1 MGRYTDDDGPS
12 ELADPASEYEGYES
26 DDEDSDEGTEDQDAE
41 DAGEGPEGEQDD
53 EAPDA
58 AEVDTDEDD
67 GPSFEVTLPGGEKT
81 TVSLSELVAGYS
93 RTADYTRKTQTLAAE
108 RRNLA
113 DAAAMQAALERNPE
127 AAIAALARAY
137 KVAPPGAQDD
147 DSEDVYVSDEDRWRQ
162 QVDARFQAQDR
173 QQREAAIDRE
183 VQRLHAQYGDFD
195 EETLFTHA
203 VQTGTMNLEIALQ
216 ALQYQGLA
224 ERQSQRT
231 QRSGENRE
239 KKRAATSVRGAGRSG
254 NGSVP
259 VVEENEIVTFKDAY
273 EYAKRVRENQR
284 S

>member
-1 MGRYTDDDGPS
+1 MGKYADDDDGTSGLLDTADEYEGYTDDDVV
-12 ELADPASEYEGYES
+12 
-26 DDEDSDEGTEDQDAE
+26 EDSDEGTEDQDAE
-41 DAGEGPEGEQDD
+41 DAGEGQEGEQEV

-58 AEVDTDEDD
+58 DEEEAPEDD
-67 GPSFEVTLPGGEKT
+67 GPSFEVTLPGGEKA

-93 RTADYTRKTQTLAAE
+93 RTSDYTRKTQALAAE

-137 KVAPPGAQDD
+137 KVGLPGAESD
-147 DSEDVYVSDEDRWRQ
+147 DSSEEYVSDEDRWRQ

-173 QQREAAIDRE
+173 QQREAAIDHE
-183 VQRLHAQYGDFD
+183 VSRLHSLYGDFD
-195 EETLFTHA
+195 DEALFTHA

-216 ALQYQGLA
+216 ALQFQALQN
-224 ERQSQRT
+224 RQAAQNQRKGDT
-231 QRSGENRE
+231 VQ
-239 KKRAATSVRGAGRSG
+239 KKRAATSVQGGRNG

-259 VVEENEIVTFKDAY
+259 VVEEGDIKSMKDAY
-273 EYAKRVRENQR
+273 EYAKRVLNR

>member
-1 MGRYTDDDGPS
+1 MAGKYIEDNEFTDILSQESD
-12 ELADPASEYEGYES
+12 YEGYES
-26 DDEDSDEGTEDQDAE
+26 DDAEDSDEGTDDQDAE
-41 DAGEGPEGEQDD
+41 DAGEGQEGEQED

-58 AEVDTDEDD
+58 DEEEAPEDD

-93 RTADYTRKTQTLAAE
+93 RTADYTRKTQALAAE

-137 KVAPPGAQDD
+137 KVAPSGAESD
-147 DSEDVYVSDEDRWRQ
+147 DSSEDYVSDEDRWRQ

-173 QQREAAIDRE
+173 QQREAAIDHE
-183 VQRLHAQYGDFD
+183 VARLHNLYGEFD
-195 EETLFTHA
+195 EESLFTHA

-216 ALQYQGLA
+216 ALQYQALQH
-224 ERQSQRT
+224 RQAQQNTRK
-231 QRSGENRE
+231 GETVQ
-239 KKRAATSVRGAGRSG
+239 KKRAATSVQGGRSG

-259 VVEENEIVTFKDAY
+259 VVEEGEIRTMKDAY
-273 EYAKRVRENQR
+273 DYARRILNR